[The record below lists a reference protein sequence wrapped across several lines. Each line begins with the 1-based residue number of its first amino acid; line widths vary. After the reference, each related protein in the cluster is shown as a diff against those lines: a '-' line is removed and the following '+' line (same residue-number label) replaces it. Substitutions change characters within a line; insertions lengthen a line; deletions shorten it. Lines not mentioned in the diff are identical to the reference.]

1 MAGVELGDNATL
13 RLDADNEFQPD
24 ALWRI
29 GAEGRSQIRDDDYVR
44 SHSVESSP
52 YVVLGARGDR
62 SFFTQASLSVQSSD
76 CLVLGVRGD
85 RSLWVMGRS
94 LLGQSSHW
102 NGRNG

>member
-1 MAGVELGDNATL
+1 MELGDNATV
-13 RLDADNEFQPD
+13 RLDAGNEFQPD
-24 ALWRI
+24 ALLRI
-29 GAEGRSQIRDDDYVR
+29 DAGGRSQIRDDDYVR
-44 SHSVESSP
+44 SPLVQSSHCL
-52 YVVLGARGDR
+52 VFGVRGDR

>member
-1 MAGVELGDNATL
+1 MELGDNATL

-29 GAEGRSQIRDDDYVR
+29 GAGGRSQIRDDDYVR
-44 SHSVESSP
+44 SHSVESSQSL
-52 YVVLGARGDR
+52 VFGVRGDR
-62 SFFTQASLSVQSSD
+62 SFFTQALLSVQSSD